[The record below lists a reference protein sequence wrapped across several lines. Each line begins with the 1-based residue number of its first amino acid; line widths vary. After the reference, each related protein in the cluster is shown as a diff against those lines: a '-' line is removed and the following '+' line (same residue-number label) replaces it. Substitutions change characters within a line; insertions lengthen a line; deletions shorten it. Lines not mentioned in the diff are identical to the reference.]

1 MRKHGCDKALSL
13 FDTFDGIA
21 LIAPAS
27 SASATQPTRPQRP
40 SLHPQSLGPSG
51 ACLVFQHHPQVS
63 LASSL
68 LTAGKLP
75 LNPRQLINRRCP
87 LAGCQRTP
95 AKGRSI
101 VGQELPQE
109 CPERKQG
116 RCGRGSRRGCNF
128 PTLRRKLLLAKH
140 LPTDLSSGTT
150 QFPQRRG
157 APF

>member
-40 SLHPQSLGPSG
+40 SFRPQSLGPSG

-63 LASSL
+63 LARSL

-95 AKGRSI
+95 NVSRLI
-101 VGQELPQE
+101 VGQEIPQE
-109 CPERKQG
+109 CPEHKQSRGDCGFRPVDNFQAAQRKPLHA
-116 RCGRGSRRGCNF
+116 NH
-128 PTLRRKLLLAKH
+128 LHAK
-140 LPTDLSSGTT
+140 PSSGITHCPHH
-150 QFPQRRG
+150 QG

>member
-1 MRKHGCDKALSL
+1 MRKRGCDNTLSL

-27 SASATQPTRPQRP
+27 SASTTQPTRPQRP
-40 SLHPQSLGPSG
+40 VFRPQSLGPQG

-63 LASSL
+63 LAGNL
-68 LTAGKLP
+68 LMAGKLP

-87 LAGCQRTP
+87 LAGCQRTTTV
-95 AKGRSI
+95 GRSI

-109 CPERKQG
+109 CPERKQFSG
-116 RCGRGSRRGCNF
+116 GSGIQWEFQAKHN
-128 PTLRRKLLLAKH
+128 RRKPFHNIH
-140 LPTDLSSGTT
+140 LQPFIPFSPAPIP
-150 QFPQRRG
+150 FCEH